1 MTILFPYTAHISW
14 NHDISTKLVVESIHL
29 FETRWKRFVT
39 YLIKHKPLVLKTML
53 LRNLLT
59 INEKVISVF
68 YHKLNK
74 RIMVLLL
81 LFHSVI
87 LTLQVYFITR
97 SYSIKFLVNMF
108 SSLCVSIDVIKTM
121 QC

>member
-1 MTILFPYTAHISW
+1 MSILFPYTAHISW
-14 NHDISTKLVVESIHL
+14 NHDISTKLV
-29 FETRWKRFVT
+29 FEGTHFSGPRSKRFVT
-39 YLIKHKPLVLKTML
+39 YLFKHKSLVLKTMF

-59 INEKVISVF
+59 INEKVISFF

-81 LFHSVI
+81 QFHSVM
-87 LTLQVYFITR
+87 LTLQVYFIAR
-97 SYSIKFLVNMF
+97 NYSIKFLVHMF
-108 SSLCVSIDVIKTM
+108 SSLCLSIDVIKTI